1 MGVIDY
7 DVKRLFVWVVNELIR
22 AKGAISD
29 TGVDTKSILADFA
42 RDNWGNIL
50 KIKSTDDGRDEIASL
65 VVPESMPRN
74 KLAGRFETDT
84 KILAIPTKE
93 FKKYLVDQ
101 YINYGSTIKS
111 LKEDMGAVM
120 KSVYMTKGTSLNL
133 PSQYCVVVKMEELG
147 ETPET

>member
-1 MGVIDY
+1 LE
-7 DVKRLFVWVVNELIR
+7 RLWVVNELIR

>member
-1 MGVIDY
+1 LV
-7 DVKRLFVWVVNELIR
+7 R
-22 AKGAISD
+22 AKRDISD
-29 TGVDTKSILADFA
+29 TGPNTKSILADFA

-50 KIKSTDDGRDEIASL
+50 KIKSTDDGRDDVASL

-84 KILAIPTKE
+84 KMFAIPTKE

-101 YINYGSTIKS
+101 YLNYSSTIKS

-120 KSVYMTKGTSLNL
+120 KSVHMTKGTSLNL

-147 ETPET
+147 ETSET